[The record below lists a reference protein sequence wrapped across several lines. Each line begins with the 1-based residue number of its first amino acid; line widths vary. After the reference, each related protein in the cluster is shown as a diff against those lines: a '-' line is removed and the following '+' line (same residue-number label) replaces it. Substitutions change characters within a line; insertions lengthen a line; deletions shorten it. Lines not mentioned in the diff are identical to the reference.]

1 VTWGYATPELLRA
14 RGPTLVFESIDEIGA
29 ALAA

>member
-1 VTWGYATPELLRA
+1 VTWGYARPELLRA
-14 RGPTLVFESIDEIGA
+14 RGPTFVFDSIDAIGA